1 MNCRKHGKQV
11 KTTSAKEGNSMK
23 EIDSIKETSSI
34 KETGENSSCEGCSET
49 YSNSKVYQNSVDKIL
64 SNYKND
70 IETIKNN
77 KTLYRIE
84 DLEDYPIED
93 IKIEDIKNSTKDSM
107 KNPRKINQIII
118 KNIMKL
124 IEDAELDIGFDFEYR
139 NQYNDNKLYTT
150 LDYRD
155 YFGEIDY

>member
-1 MNCRKHGKQV
+1 MNRRKHENQAKV
-11 KTTSAKEGNSMK
+11 TSVKEGNSIK

-34 KETGENSSCEGCSET
+34 KENGENSSCGGCSET
-49 YSNSKVYQNSVDKIL
+49 YSNSKVCQNSVDKIL

-84 DLEDYPIED
+84 DYPV
-93 IKIEDIKNSTKDSM
+93 EDIKNIKNSIKDSM
-107 KNPRKINQIII
+107 KTPRKINQTII

-139 NQYNDNKLYTT
+139 NQYNDNKLYIT

-155 YFGEIDY
+155 YFGEVDY

>member
-1 MNCRKHGKQV
+1 MNRKKHENQA
-11 KTTSAKEGNSMK
+11 KTISTKEGNH
-23 EIDSIKETSSI
+23 IKETSSI
-34 KETGENSSCEGCSET
+34 KETGENSSCEDCSET

-70 IETIKNN
+70 IETIKND

-84 DLEDYPIED
+84 DYPVED
-93 IKIEDIKNSTKDSM
+93 IKIEDIKNLTKDSM
-107 KNPRKINQIII
+107 KNPRKINQTII

-139 NQYNDNKLYTT
+139 NQYNDNKLYIT

>member
-1 MNCRKHGKQV
+1 MNRRKHENQA
-11 KTTSAKEGNSMK
+11 KTISAK
-23 EIDSIKETSSI
+23 EIDSIKWTNSI
-34 KETGENSSCEGCSET
+34 KEDGENSSCEDCSET

-84 DLEDYPIED
+84 DYPV
-93 IKIEDIKNSTKDSM
+93 EDIKNSTKDSM
-107 KNPRKINQIII
+107 KNPRKINQTII

-139 NQYNDNKLYTT
+139 NQYNDNKLYIT

>member
-1 MNCRKHGKQV
+1 MNRRKHENQA
-11 KTTSAKEGNSMK
+11 KTISAK
-23 EIDSIKETSSI
+23 EIDSIKQTNSI
-34 KETGENSSCEGCSET
+34 KEDGENSSCEDCSET

-70 IETIKNN
+70 IETIKND

-84 DLEDYPIED
+84 GYPVED

-107 KNPRKINQIII
+107 KSPRKINQIII

-139 NQYNDNKLYTT
+139 NQYNDNKLYIT

>member
-1 MNCRKHGKQV
+1 MNRRKHENQA
-11 KTTSAKEGNSMK
+11 KTISAK
-23 EIDSIKETSSI
+23 EIDSIKWTDSI
-34 KETGENSSCEGCSET
+34 KEDGENSSCEDCSET

-84 DLEDYPIED
+84 DCPV
-93 IKIEDIKNSTKDSM
+93 EDIKNSTKDSM
-107 KNPRKINQIII
+107 KNPRKINQTII

-139 NQYNDNKLYTT
+139 NQYNDNKLYIT

-155 YFGEIDY
+155 YFCQIDY

>member
-1 MNCRKHGKQV
+1 MNRRKHENQA
-11 KTTSAKEGNSMK
+11 KTISAK
-23 EIDSIKETSSI
+23 EIDSIKWTNSI
-34 KETGENSSCEGCSET
+34 KEDGENSSCEDCSET

-84 DLEDYPIED
+84 DCPVED

-107 KNPRKINQIII
+107 KNPRKINQTII

-139 NQYNDNKLYTT
+139 NQYNDNKLYIT

-155 YFGEIDY
+155 YFGEVDY

>member
-1 MNCRKHGKQV
+1 MNRRKHENQA
-11 KTTSAKEGNSMK
+11 KTISAK
-23 EIDSIKETSSI
+23 EIDSIKETSPI
-34 KETGENSSCEGCSET
+34 KETGENSSCEDCSET
-49 YSNSKVYQNSVDKIL
+49 YSNSKVYQNSVDKFL

-84 DLEDYPIED
+84 DYPVED

-107 KNPRKINQIII
+107 KNPRKINQTII

-139 NQYNDNKLYTT
+139 NQYNDNKLYIT

>member
-1 MNCRKHGKQV
+1 MNCRKHGNQV
-11 KTTSAKEGNSMK
+11 KTTSAKEGSPIK
-23 EIDSIKETSSI
+23 EIDSIKQTNSI
-34 KETGENSSCEGCSET
+34 KEDGENSSCGDCSET

-70 IETIKNN
+70 IETIKND
-77 KTLYRIE
+77 KTLYRIK
-84 DLEDYPIED
+84 DCPV
-93 IKIEDIKNSTKDSM
+93 EDIKNSTKGAM

-139 NQYNDNKLYTT
+139 NQYNDNKLYIT